1 MTADRVLTDAAG
13 QAGKG
18 MHMRIAILG
27 AGAMGSIF
35 GAGLSSGGVE
45 TLLLDVNTALVDALN
60 GEGIVIRSANGER
73 NVRIPATTDPQGERP
88 VDVLVVFV
96 KAWASDAAMAL
107 AAPLIGPQTKVLSLQ
122 NGWGN
127 GEILARHVPV
137 ERIFLGVT
145 YHSGAISAPRIVDH
159 TATGTTYLGPYRHR
173 DMQAAER
180 IATAFN
186 GVGLPTETSATIE
199 ARIWRKLVLN
209 LAANPVAALTGLR
222 SDGLLAQPD
231 IGRLMEGI
239 ARESVAVA
247 NAEGYAFDAG
257 ETIAYI
263 RKSLELA
270 GTSLASMR
278 QDVSAGRPTEI
289 EVITGAVVRA
299 ADRHGIDVP
308 LNRVIYTLIKGY
320 EASRQS

>member
-1 MTADRVLTDAAG
+1 MTAGRIMADVGG

-18 MHMRIAILG
+18 IDMRIAILG

-35 GAGLSSGGVE
+35 GAGLAGGGVD
-45 TLLLDVNTALVDALN
+45 TLLLDVDRALVDSLN
-60 GEGIVIRSANGER
+60 GEGIVIRRADGER
-73 NVRIPATTDPQGERP
+73 NVRIPATTDPRGERP
-88 VDVLVVFV
+88 ADLIVVFV
-96 KAWASDAAMAL
+96 KAWATEAAMAL
-107 AAPLIGPQTKVLSLQ
+107 AAPLIGPETKVLSLQ

-127 GEILARHVPV
+127 GESLVRHVPA

-145 YHSGAISAPRIVDH
+145 YHSAAISAPRVVDH
-159 TATGTTYLGPYRHR
+159 TAAGTTYLGPYRHG

-180 IATAFN
+180 IAAIFN
-186 GVGLPTETSATIE
+186 RAGLPTEPSATIE
-199 ARIWRKLVLN
+199 ARIWRKLMLN

-222 SDGLLAQPD
+222 SDGLLAQAD

-239 ARESVAVA
+239 ARESVAIA
-247 NAEGYAFDAG
+247 NAEGHAFDAG

-278 QDVSAGRPTEI
+278 QDVIAGRPTEI
-289 EVITGAVVRA
+289 EVITGAVLRA

-308 LNRVIYTLIKGY
+308 VNRVIYALIKGY
-320 EASRQS
+320 EAARQP